1 VNQPVKTLSAWVR
14 AARQDPADPA
24 DGTAD
29 PAAGSEPAGAGGT
42 AAPAETGSATGWLR
56 DNRVTLVA
64 AALIAIQLLWMAA
77 LLSRSYF
84 RQDDFYNFDRAL
96 ADGFTWKYLML
107 VSAGH
112 MAPLGFAVSWVL
124 AHVALYDWTLTA
136 LVILVL
142 VLAACLA
149 LLRVL
154 RTLFGN
160 RPAILIPLMVYLF
173 SPLALAAVDWWSV
186 AIQTLPLEIAI
197 FMAVDAHVR
206 YLREGRIRQLAAAA
220 GWLLLGMATVQK
232 GAVVPVLLFGLT
244 SAFFTEGG
252 WLSGIGQ
259 AARRYWRAW
268 VVYGSML
275 AAYLV
280 LFLSVLPTSTTPPTG
295 PGPAERVLTFVT
307 TLTGTTL
314 VPGAVGGPWHWSVL
328 GDGNAQASSPAAL
341 QQLSWAL
348 AVLVIAVSI
357 AFRPRAA
364 RAWAILAGWIVA
376 ADVLPVVIGRLG
388 SADPHVL
395 GLQARYVTDAAAVL
409 ALCLAL
415 AFLPLAGQEGGYRFA
430 GPALA
435 PGRPGRIATAAVLAV
450 FLAGSFWSLQSLTG
464 LTDTRASR
472 SYIATARAAVTKAP
486 RGTLVADGPTLPAV
500 MDPLLFLSS
509 GNTSRVVGALA
520 RGPLAGRLTWLNP
533 PRGVVPGLMI
543 FNLQGQLRPAVL
555 LGRSTGPPSRG
566 RCWPLSLG
574 AAVSIPLPG
583 PLYRWTWT
591 VGLDYN
597 GPATEIDVRFGGQW
611 AHATLPA
618 GRHHYYVPLTGSGR
632 AVDVALAS
640 AAPGGCLTGLTV
652 GTWQPARSG
661 PAIPRV
667 PVPG

>member
-1 VNQPVKTLSAWVR
+1 
-14 AARQDPADPA
+14 
-24 DGTAD
+24 
-29 PAAGSEPAGAGGT
+29 
-42 AAPAETGSATGWLR
+42 
-56 DNRVTLVA
+56 
-64 AALIAIQLLWMAA
+64 
-77 LLSRSYF
+77 
-84 RQDDFYNFDRAL
+84 
-96 ADGFTWKYLML
+96 
-107 VSAGH
+107 
-112 MAPLGFAVSWVL
+112 
-124 AHVALYDWTLTA
+124 
-136 LVILVL
+136 
-142 VLAACLA
+142 
-149 LLRVL
+149 
-154 RTLFGN
+154 
-160 RPAILIPLMVYLF
+160 MVYLF
-173 SPLALAAVDWWSV
+173 SPLVLAAVDWWSV

-252 WLSGIGQ
+252 WLSGIVQ

-268 VVYGSML
+268 AVYGLML

-364 RAWAILAGWIVA
+364 RAWAILAGWILA

-388 SADPHVL
+388 SADPRVL
-395 GLQARYVTDAAAVL
+395 GLQARYVTDVAAVL

-415 AFLPLAGQEGGYRFA
+415 AFLPLTGQEGGYRFA

-435 PGRPGRIATAAVLAV
+435 PGRPGRIAAGAVLAV

-500 MDPLLFLSS
+500 MDPLLFLAS
-509 GNTSRVVGALA
+509 GNTSRVIGALA

-533 PRGVVPGLMI
+533 PRGLVPGLMM
-543 FNLQGQLRPAVL
+543 FNTQGQLQPAVL
-555 LGRSTGPPSRG
+555 LGRSTGSLPSG
-566 RCWPLSLG
+566 DRCWPLSLG
-574 AAVSIPLPG
+574 TPVSIPLSG
-583 PLYRWTWT
+583 PLFRWTWT

-597 GPATEIDVRFGGQW
+597 GPATEVDVRFGGQW
-611 AHATLPA
+611 AHAALPA

-632 AVDVALAS
+632 AVDVELAS
-640 AAPGGCLTGLTV
+640 SARGGCLTGLTV

-661 PAIPRV
+661 SAIPRV

>member
-1 VNQPVKTLSAWVR
+1 V
-14 AARQDPADPA
+14 
-24 DGTAD
+24 
-29 PAAGSEPAGAGGT
+29 
-42 AAPAETGSATGWLR
+42 
-56 DNRVTLVA
+56 
-64 AALIAIQLLWMAA
+64 
-77 LLSRSYF
+77 
-84 RQDDFYNFDRAL
+84 
-96 ADGFTWKYLML
+96 
-107 VSAGH
+107 
-112 MAPLGFAVSWVL
+112 
-124 AHVALYDWTLTA
+124 
-136 LVILVL
+136 
-142 VLAACLA
+142 
-149 LLRVL
+149 
-154 RTLFGN
+154 
-160 RPAILIPLMVYLF
+160 
-173 SPLALAAVDWWSV
+173 
-186 AIQTLPLEIAI
+186 
-197 FMAVDAHVR
+197 
-206 YLREGRIRQLAAAA
+206 REGRNRQLAAAA
-220 GWLLLGMATVQK
+220 AWLLLGMATVQK

-252 WLSGIGQ
+252 WLSGIVQ

-268 VVYGSML
+268 VVYGAML

-395 GLQARYVTDAAAVL
+395 GLQARYVTDVAAVL

-574 AAVSIPLPG
+574 AAISIPLPG

-591 VGLDYN
+591 VSLDYN

-652 GTWQPARSG
+652 GTWQPALSG
-661 PAIPRV
+661 PAIPKV